1 MKYDKKSALW
11 LVLLWMMLVLLAFV
25 LEGCRTERVVA
36 VPEFHKEVVH
46 QRDTVS
52 SVDSIY
58 VQDSTL
64 VIHRHDTIFITRT
77 RVEFR
82 DRWRDRL
89 RVDSF
94 IQRDTLTVVKEV
106 EKPPN
111 RWQKLSMRV
120 GNAVLLLLLLAVVGG
135 GVWLLLRLRFRR

>member
-1 MKYDKKSALW
+1 MTYNKKSALW
-11 LVLLWMMLVLLAFV
+11 LILIWMMLILLSFV
-25 LEGCRTERVVA
+25 LESCRTERVVS
-36 VPEFHKEVVH
+36 VPEYHEVVVL

-58 VQDSTL
+58 VSDSTL

-94 IQRDTLTVVKEV
+94 MQRDTLTVLKEV
-106 EKPPN
+106 EKPPS

-135 GVWLLLRLRFRR
+135 VFYLLLRLRFRR

>member
-1 MKYDKKSALW
+1 MTYNKKSALW
-11 LVLLWMMLVLLAFV
+11 LILIWMMLILLSFV
-25 LEGCRTERVVA
+25 LESCRTERVVS
-36 VPEFHKEVVH
+36 VPEYHEVVVH

-58 VQDSTL
+58 VSDSTL
-64 VIHRHDTIFITRT
+64 VIQRHDTIFITRT

-106 EKPPN
+106 EKPSS

-135 GVWLLLRLRFRR
+135 GVWLLFRLRFRR

>member
-1 MKYDKKSALW
+1 MTYNKKSALW
-11 LVLLWMMLVLLAFV
+11 LILIWMMLILLSFV
-25 LEGCRTERVVA
+25 LESCRTERIA
-36 VPEFHKEVVH
+36 IVPEYHEVVVH

-52 SVDSIY
+52 CVDSIY

-64 VIHRHDTIFITRT
+64 VLKQHDTIFITRM
-77 RVEFR
+77 RVMFR

-94 IQRDTLTVVKEV
+94 IQCDTLTVVKEV
-106 EKPPN
+106 EKPPS